1 MKKKIAIKKAV
12 PEDAGVVYDITQEA
26 FKKYAQDLE
35 LPQAVDALRDTEA
48 DILRDIREKT
58 VLIACL
64 DGQPAGAVRFD
75 VIGDVA
81 RITRFGVKLMAQG
94 RGVGSALIG
103 AVETMCR
110 EMGLTA
116 ILLHTSARM
125 FPLVRFYYGQGFFIH
140 STTTDRGY
148 IRALMVLELN
158 GEIDVDYAKYLG

>member
-1 MKKKIAIKKAV
+1 MMKKIMIKKAG
-12 PEDAGVVYDITQEA
+12 PKDAGIVYEITREA

-35 LPQAVDALRDTEA
+35 QPQAVEALRDTRD

-58 VLIACL
+58 VLIGYL
-64 DGQPAGAVRFD
+64 NGQPAGSVRFE

-110 EMGLTA
+110 EMGLKA

-125 FPLVRFYYGQGFFIH
+125 FPLVRFYYGQGFFVH

-158 GEIDVDYAKYLG
+158 GETDIDYAKYLG